1 MAKQDLAN
9 NKQEGRKEDIKTRQK
24 RRYKT
29 NQPFPFE
36 IKETDY
42 SSISR
47 VLSVTAWANR
57 FIHNTRTEEKR
68 DWLNDKEL
76 KKARKQ
82 WILHVQFE
90 TRKCIINK
98 SSSKDS
104 IINSLGLQLDE
115 DGIIRCHGR
124 FTNAINM
131 PEETKKPIYLPR
143 AEHCTTLLIKVFHER
158 LFHAKTS
165 HTLSQIKYIYWIPQG
180 RTTVKPVIYQCGV
193 CRKYNGGPYKIPN

>member
-1 MAKQDLAN
+1 MAKGHLAY

-47 VLSVTAWANR
+47 VLRVTAWANR
-57 FIHNTRTEEKR
+57 FIHNTRTEEKQR
-68 DWLNDKEL
+68 DWLNGKEL
-76 KKARKQ
+76 NKARKQ

-98 SSSKDS
+98 SSSKDN
-104 IINSLGLQLDE
+104 IIN
-115 DGIIRCHGR
+115 
-124 FTNAINM
+124 
-131 PEETKKPIYLPR
+131 
-143 AEHCTTLLIKVFHER
+143 
-158 LFHAKTS
+158 
-165 HTLSQIKYIYWIPQG
+165 
-180 RTTVKPVIYQCGV
+180 
-193 CRKYNGGPYKIPN
+193 

>member
-68 DWLNDKEL
+68 DWRNDKEL

-98 SSSKDS
+98 SSSKEN
-104 IINSLGLQLDE
+104 IIN
-115 DGIIRCHGR
+115 
-124 FTNAINM
+124 
-131 PEETKKPIYLPR
+131 
-143 AEHCTTLLIKVFHER
+143 
-158 LFHAKTS
+158 
-165 HTLSQIKYIYWIPQG
+165 
-180 RTTVKPVIYQCGV
+180 
-193 CRKYNGGPYKIPN
+193 